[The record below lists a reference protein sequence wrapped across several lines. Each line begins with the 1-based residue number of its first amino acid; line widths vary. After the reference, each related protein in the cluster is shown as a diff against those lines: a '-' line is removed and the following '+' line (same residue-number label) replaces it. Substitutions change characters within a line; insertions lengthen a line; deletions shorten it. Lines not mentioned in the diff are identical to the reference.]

1 VITPGSAAGT
11 RRILL
16 AGLAAM
22 VAVGASGCVSLQAS
36 GPVTSVTEEGEGSS
50 QVQIWPSPPS
60 AGEHADAIVSGF
72 LEAAHSGSANLA
84 IADDYLTSDM
94 QKQWKTEQNTV
105 IVLADGSESYPQP
118 PGGSAAVSGD
128 SGDAASSVVTRDN
141 AQQAP
146 LDGVDTDSNT
156 STGTSA
162 ATATEDVQGDLLGTL
177 DSSGLYSA
185 SNGTATYD
193 FELVD
198 TKAGFRIS
206 SLPPDFGVLMERS
219 DFESAYD
226 RHDVYY
232 ENAQYQDKLIPTQ
245 VYLPGIDTDQDL
257 ADAMARLVV
266 DGVPGQLGSALQT
279 AVPDAVF
286 KSVQFGGDGDATV
299 TISSKGA
306 CVKSP
311 ADCTFLGQQL
321 ADTLSSLSTKVTSVT
336 IDDQANGE
344 DYQSVSADGT
354 LVDYGL
360 SQGGRLNRP
369 FYAVTAVGGVE
380 QVSIFGTA
388 SANATSFGSSSTKF
402 KSIAVGPSEQV
413 GAVQSIAL
421 VSQDGTKVYVPHKQN
436 GSYALT
442 QVYPPTSNS
451 STNSSASGSSVGE
464 LSWDDYGDLW
474 FTVKIADGVTNV
486 YRYGLNGGDLSEVAL
501 TGLDGQVTQV
511 AAAPDGVRVAVG
523 YKDSSGDGWISVA
536 AASSDSDGNWSL
548 QLGDPEVAA
557 ADWDQVNS
565 FDWYNED
572 SLAVLGIQPN
582 SQVLGLYQV
591 YADGSAV
598 YDSLTEQPVEA
609 SPPANVDHFVWNSAG
624 DPIASALN
632 GGKERLY
639 ELSVEGADAQ
649 DLSGI
654 FGTSPSY

>member
-1 VITPGSAAGT
+1 M
-11 RRILL
+11 L
-16 AGLAAM
+16 AGLAA
-22 VAVGASGCVSLQAS
+22 VLAFGASGCVSLQAD
-36 GPVTSVTEEGEGSS
+36 GPITAVTEEGEGSS

-60 AGEHADAIVSGF
+60 AGEGADAIVSGF

-84 IADDYLTSDM
+84 IADDYLTADM
-94 QKQWKTEQNTV
+94 QKLWKTEQNTV

-118 PGGSAAVSGD
+118 PGGSTTGSGE
-128 SGDAASSVVTRDN
+128 SGDAESSIVNRDD
-141 AQQAP
+141 AQQAA
-146 LDGVDTDSNT
+146 LGGVDTGSDAS
-156 STGTSA
+156 SGSSS
-162 ATATEDVQGDLLGTL
+162 TATMTEVVQGDLLGTL

-185 SNGTATYD
+185 SNGTATYQ
-193 FELVD
+193 FELVE
-198 TKAGFRIS
+198 TKAGIRIS

-232 ENAQYQDKLIPTQ
+232 ENAQYQGKLIPTQ

-311 ADCTFLGQQL
+311 DDCTFLGQQL
-321 ADTLSSLSTKVTSVT
+321 ADTLSSLSTKVASVT
-336 IDDQANGE
+336 IDDQANGQ

-360 SQGGRLNRP
+360 GQGGRLTRP
-369 FYAVTAVGGVE
+369 FYAITAGGGVE
-380 QVSIFGTA
+380 SVSTFGTTSA
-388 SANATSFGSSSTKF
+388 SATTFSPGSTKF
-402 KSIAVGPSEQV
+402 RSIAVGPSEQV
-413 GAVQSIAL
+413 GDGQSIAL

-436 GSYALT
+436 GNYELT
-442 QVYPPTSNS
+442 QVYPPTSSS
-451 STNSSASGSSVGE
+451 STNSSASGSSVGG

-474 FTVKIADGVTNV
+474 FTVKLADGVTNV
-486 YRYGLNGGDLSEVAL
+486 YRYGDGDLSEVAL
-501 TGLDGQVTQV
+501 SGLDGQVTQV

-557 ADWDQVNS
+557 ADWDQINS

-609 SPPANVDHFVWNSAG
+609 SPPSNADYFVWNSGG
-624 DPIASALN
+624 DPIASAVN

-649 DLSGI
+649 ELSGV

>member
-1 VITPGSAAGT
+1 MITSRSAAGT

-16 AGLAAM
+16 AGLAA
-22 VAVGASGCVSLQAS
+22 VLAVGASGCVSLQAS

-94 QKQWKTEQNTV
+94 QKQWKSEQNTV

-118 PGGSAAVSGD
+118 PGGTAAVSGD
-128 SGDAASSVVTRDN
+128 SGDAASSVVSRDN

-146 LDGVDTDSNT
+146 LDGVDTDTNT
-156 STGTSA
+156 SSGASTV
-162 ATATEDVQGDLLGTL
+162 TATEDVQGDLLGTL

-185 SNGTATYD
+185 SNGTATYQ
-193 FELVD
+193 FELVE

-206 SLPPDFGVLMERS
+206 SLPPQFGVLMERS

-266 DGVPGQLGSALQT
+266 DGVPDQLGSALQT

-311 ADCTFLGQQL
+311 DDCTFLGRQL

-336 IDDQANGE
+336 IDDQANGTT
-344 DYQSVSADGT
+344 YQSVSADGT
-354 LVDYGL
+354 LVDYG
-360 SQGGRLNRP
+360 QGGRLNRP
-369 FYAVTAVGGVE
+369 FYAVTPGGGVE
-380 QVSIFGTA
+380 SVNIFGTA
-388 SANATSFGSSSTKF
+388 SANATSFGPGSTKF
-402 KSIAVGPSEQV
+402 KSIAVGPSQQI
-413 GAVQSIAL
+413 GAGQSIAL
-421 VSQDGTKVYVPHKQN
+421 VSQDGAKVYVPHKQN
-436 GSYALT
+436 GNYELT
-442 QVYPPTSNS
+442 QIYPPTSSS
-451 STNSSASGSSVGE
+451 STNSSTSGSSVGG
-464 LSWDDYGDLW
+464 LSWDDYGNLW
-474 FTVKIADGVTNV
+474 FTVKTADGVTNV
-486 YRYGLNGGDLSEVAL
+486 YRYGLDGGDLSEVAL

-624 DPIASALN
+624 DPIASAYN

-649 DLSGI
+649 ELTGI
-654 FGTSPSY
+654 LGTSPSY